1 MTIATYISDNFPT
14 IKSQLGW
21 NDSTQIVTIVAKTLE
36 LYGVATEA
44 EATDL
49 TKAHALADVAVWRQA
64 LNDIALDY
72 NFSADGASFSR
83 SQAVNN
89 IQKNLDEAASRAL
102 IYMAS
107 YDIVVH
113 ANDRNPDWL
122 T

>member
-1 MTIATYISDNFPT
+1 MTIATYITDNFPT
-14 IKSQLGW
+14 IKLQLGW

-64 LNDIALDY
+64 LTDISLDY
-72 NFSADGASFSR
+72 SFSADGASFSR
-83 SQAVNN
+83 NQAVDN
-89 IQKNLDEAASRAL
+89 ISKMLTYAETVA
-102 IYMAS
+102 IPYMSA
-107 YDIVVH
+107 YNIVVH
-113 ANDRNPDWL
+113 AEDRNADWI